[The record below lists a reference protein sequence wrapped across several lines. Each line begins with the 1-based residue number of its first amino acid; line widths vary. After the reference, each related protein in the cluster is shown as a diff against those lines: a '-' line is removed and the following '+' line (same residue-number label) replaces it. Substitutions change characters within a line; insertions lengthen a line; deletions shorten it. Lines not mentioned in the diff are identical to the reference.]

1 MNYVGGFGYTTISF
15 SFFLKSLAVFISSSQ
30 SLSRSGQK
38 QGRSADFSLAPAIA
52 FGLHRRHGH
61 YYFSLDHASIWC
73 MYKYGA
79 S

>member
-1 MNYVGGFGYTTISF
+1 MNYVGGFWVHHNFIQL
-15 SFFLKSLAVFISSSQ
+15 FFKSLAVFISSSQ

-61 YYFSLDHASIWC
+61 Y
-73 MYKYGA
+73 
-79 S
+79 